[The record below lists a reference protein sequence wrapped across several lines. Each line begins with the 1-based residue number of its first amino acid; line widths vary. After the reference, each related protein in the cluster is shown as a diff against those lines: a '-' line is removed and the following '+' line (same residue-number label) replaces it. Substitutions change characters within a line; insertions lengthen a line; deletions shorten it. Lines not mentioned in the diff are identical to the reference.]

1 MFMETSVIIKLMIY
15 YLIWISRWILE
26 DVRVHM
32 HVRRVADER
41 ICKAIVWIRK
51 FHFIFLNLVILDTF
65 FYGSHALLHYNTK
78 ERNLQ
83 YLLTLFNLV
92 FQTFDLLELVKVA
105 FSINNMVLVKT
116 LLKKF
121 NPEKAISEKHLI
133 PKIQKTDKLD
143 LSVNT
148 SLNSTRILPKV
159 ADKSTDDMGL

>member
-41 ICKAIVWIRK
+41 ICKAIIWIRK

-78 ERNLQ
+78 ESNLQ

-121 NPEKAISEKHLI
+121 NPEKAISEKQLI

-159 ADKSTDDMGL
+159 ADKSKDDMGL